1 MNKDIHRL
9 SWHRNYTCRG
19 ECLFVQNNWLQLA
32 EKKLV
37 VCSAANILYKKKKKE
52 KETNLR

>member
-37 VCSAANILYKKKKKE
+37 VCSAANILYKKKKK
-52 KETNLR
+52 KKKLT